1 MTPPARFT
9 QLFVGADDLWA
20 AVDFESM
27 PPQTRNL
34 IERARDADRVS
45 LADEVAK
52 SAALTAQLMRTTAI
66 ASDLQEQLHSHLLDS
81 KDVPR

>member
-1 MTPPARFT
+1 MNPTARFT

-27 PPQTRNL
+27 PPQTRRL

-45 LADEVAK
+45 LADEIAK
-52 SAALTAQLMRTTAI
+52 SAALAAHLTRTTAI